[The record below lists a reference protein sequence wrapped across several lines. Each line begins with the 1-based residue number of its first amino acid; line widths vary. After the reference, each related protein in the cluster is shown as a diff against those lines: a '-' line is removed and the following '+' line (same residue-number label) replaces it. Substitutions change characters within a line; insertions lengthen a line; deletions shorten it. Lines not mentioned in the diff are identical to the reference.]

1 MARPIDD
8 RLTRLK
14 NRRSGIDRFGT
25 LTADQQVEAITK
37 SILEESWQKRATA
50 DKPHTRYALGAMQE
64 VGADSTRISLETAE
78 RVGNQLNKGFEAQ
91 GRSVEFRLQGSVPLN
106 VHIRQYSDVDL
117 LTLDLGFLNYDQNG
131 ARARLGYY
139 TPSNETTVGRLSLLR
154 AQAENILANAFP
166 QAMVDKKGSKAI
178 NISGGSLP
186 RSVDVVPSCWYDT
199 IAWQVSGRE
208 VDRAVKILDKSVP
221 TTISNWPFLHIDR
234 VSAKCATTLGGLRK
248 SIRLAKSVKND
259 ADAEIALPSFDIAGL
274 MYHANMQA
282 LLAGY
287 TYELAILAETQRWL
301 DYLYRNQDYART
313 LLTPDGTRS
322 ILDTERKVGALLLL
336 SNEFDA
342 LLRAVAKE
350 QAPYAALDTLEQCR
364 EALSRVYIAEAA

>member
-1 MARPIDD
+1 MARPIND

-14 NRRSGIDRFGT
+14 NRRSGVDRFGT

-37 SILEESWQKRATA
+37 SIIEESWQKRAAA
-50 DKPHTRYALGAMQE
+50 DRPHTRYALGAMQE

-117 LTLDLGFLNYDQNG
+117 LTLDLGFLIYDQFG
-131 ARARLGYY
+131 ARARLGHY
-139 TPSNETTVGRLSLLR
+139 TPSSETTVGRLSLLR
-154 AQAENILANAFP
+154 AQAENILTNAFP
-166 QAMVDKKGSKAI
+166 QATVDKSGNKAI

-186 RSVDVVPSCWYDT
+186 RSVDVVPSCWFDT
-199 IAWQVSGRE
+199 IAWQMSGRE
-208 VDRAVKILDKSVP
+208 VDRAVKILDESVP

-234 VSAKCATTLGGLRK
+234 VSSKCASTLGGLRK

-259 ADAEIALPSFDIAGL
+259 ADTEIALPSFDIAGL

-301 DYLYRNQDYART
+301 DYLYRNPDYART
-313 LLTPDGTRS
+313 LLTPDGTRA
-322 ILDTERKVGALLLL
+322 ILDTDRKRAALTSL
-336 SNEFDA
+336 SREFDE
-342 LLRAVAKE
+342 LLRNVAKE
-350 QAPYAALDTLEQCR
+350 QAPYATLDTLEQCR
-364 EALSRVYIAEAA
+364 DALSRVYIAEAA

>member
-14 NRRSGIDRFGT
+14 ARRSGIDRFGT

-37 SILEESWQKRATA
+37 SIMEDRWQKRATA

-64 VGADSTRISLETAE
+64 VDADSTRISLETAE
-78 RVGNQLNKGFEAQ
+78 RVGNQLNKGLETQ

-106 VHIRQYSDVDL
+106 VHIRRYSDVDL

-154 AQAENILANAFP
+154 AQAENILTNAFP
-166 QAMVDKKGSKAI
+166 QATVDKKGNKAI

-199 IAWQVSGRE
+199 IAWQESGKE
-208 VDRAVKILDKSVP
+208 VERAVKILDKSVP

-234 VSAKCATTLGGLRK
+234 VSGKCATTLGGLRK

-259 ADAEIALPSFDIAGL
+259 ADVEIALPSFDIAGL

-322 ILDTERKVGALLLL
+322 ILNTDRKVGALLML
-336 SNEFDA
+336 SNELDV

-350 QAPYAALDTLEQCR
+350 QAPYASLDTLEQCR
-364 EALSRVYIAEAA
+364 EVLSRVYIAEAA